1 MRVLPSLLAFA
12 SILALAATAL
22 AQDRIPWT
30 HDLAHA
36 QQLANQQQRVM
47 LLHFWGEHC
56 PPCRM
61 LETRVFNRPEVIRAV
76 NVAYVPVKIN
86 VSEQPELARRYGV
99 QRIPT
104 DVFVGPDGSE
114 LLREI
119 SQQDPLKYQARLDQV
134 AAHARLAMRPPADNY
149 QAPEGSSVDVAQSQA
164 LGYGAPNAALRPQE
178 WSRQAAHGLRSGATD
193 GPTSQQ
199 APFADRYPGA
209 PIVQGPTADAAY
221 QSPGHPQ
228 IARQPGY
235 GSPAAGAITPQ
246 ANPYYQP
253 PGAAPGAEM
262 PAVGHD
268 APRASFEMPNAALTM
283 PPTRYESQM
292 PNVMH
297 GRPDRSGELPKAMLE
312 QAHGGRETPEARHTA
327 PSAATTPPVHG
338 GYSGLSYP
346 QGVAPQR
353 SAAAEPPTPQ
363 PAAIN
368 SARSSE
374 FPVQGEWWMDSRTS
388 APPAAPYGD
397 FAGGTEKPPAAM
409 NPAPGTGS
417 SGQGVGNARPSRPEL
432 PATAAAP
439 MENNRPVYGGS
450 FAPVVAPQMAA
461 AAPTAEAP
469 LAMDGF
475 CPVALV
481 HQSEWKKGDAKYG
494 VVHKNRTYLFSS
506 WSEQQLF
513 LANPDKYTPGLSGH
527 DPVILAEH
535 GQWVE
540 GKRNYGVFFGNQFFL
555 FSDAATRDQFESNPD
570 LYAERIQQALQ
581 SGANGSVRR

>member
-12 SILALAATAL
+12 SLLVVAATAL

-36 QQLANQQQRVM
+36 QQLATQQQRVM
-47 LLHFWGEHC
+47 LLHFWGEGC

-61 LETRVFNRPEVIRAV
+61 LETRVFNRPEVIRAL
-76 NVAYVPVKIN
+76 NIAYVPVKIN

-119 SQQDPLKYQARLDQV
+119 SQQDPHKYQARLDQV
-134 AAHARLAMRPPADNY
+134 AAHARLAMRPPADNFP
-149 QAPEGSSVDVAQSQA
+149 APEGSSVDVAASQA

-178 WSRQAAHGLRSGATD
+178 WSRQAAHGLRTGAND

-199 APFADRYPGA
+199 APFADRHPGA
-209 PIVQGPTADAAY
+209 PIIHGQTADAAH
-221 QSPGHPQ
+221 QPVAHPQ
-228 IARQPGY
+228 VARQPGY
-235 GSPAAGAITPQ
+235 GSPRTAGAVMPQ

-253 PGAAPGAEM
+253 QGAAPGVEM
-262 PAVGHD
+262 PATGHG
-268 APRASFEMPNAALTM
+268 APRASLEMPNPALTT
-283 PPTRYESQM
+283 PTTTYESRM
-292 PNVMH
+292 PNAMH
-297 GRPDRSGELPKAMLE
+297 GRPDRSGEMPNPMLGHS
-312 QAHGGRETPEARHTA
+312 QSGRGTPEAGT
-327 PSAATTPPVHG
+327 PNAATSPPVHG

-346 QGVAPQR
+346 QDVASQR
-353 SAAAEPPTPQ
+353 TAAAEPPTPQ
-363 PAAIN
+363 PTAIN
-368 SARSSE
+368 SDLSSE

-388 APPAAPYGD
+388 APPAAPYGA
-397 FAGGTEKPPAAM
+397 FAGGAENPPLAM
-409 NPAPGTGS
+409 NPASGVVS
-417 SGQGVGNARPSRPEL
+417 SGQGVGNSRPSRPDL
-432 PATAAAP
+432 PATATAP
-439 MENNRPVYGGS
+439 LENNRPVYGES
-450 FAPVVAPQMAA
+450 IAPVVAPQVAVTAPAA
-461 AAPTAEAP
+461 ESP

-475 CPVALV
+475 CPVTLV
-481 HQSEWKKGDAKYG
+481 HQSEWKKGDAKFG

-513 LANPDKYTPGLSGH
+513 LANPDKYAPGLSGH

-540 GKRNYGVFFGNQFFL
+540 GKRNYGVFFGDQFFL
-555 FSDAATRDQFESNPD
+555 FSDAATREEFERDPV

-581 SGANGSVRR
+581 SGANGAVRR